1 MALFFCPSGTRV
13 INGNIGFG
21 VLYPEVETYSIA
33 RTIGTVGFGFFY
45 LHPCCSAGRD
55 DKKGNSLPTAVK

>member
-45 LHPCCSAGRD
+45 TFQLHCRGWD
-55 DKKGNSLPTAVK
+55 DKKRCFGIDCG